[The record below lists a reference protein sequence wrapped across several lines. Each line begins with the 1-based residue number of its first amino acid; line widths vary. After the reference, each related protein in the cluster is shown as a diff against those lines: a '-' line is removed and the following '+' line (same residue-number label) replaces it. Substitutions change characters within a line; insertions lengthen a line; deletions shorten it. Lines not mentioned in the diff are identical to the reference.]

1 MKIIIC
7 GIDKTGKDTLI
18 KNLQNKLGYYP
29 VIHHNKP
36 QQLTCYSGDR
46 TLELYQLTCF
56 SNMFRILKSPNINIM
71 MNRAHLGE
79 FVYAQRYRNYSGDY
93 VFELEKKHEINN
105 YGDVFLILLTC
116 SDTSIMVDDGES
128 HDFSKKDE
136 EQLDFIAAY
145 DKSIIMHKLM
155 LNVYDQKTQ
164 TYKSQE
170 QIMDHVLSFLKITLA
185 KTDFRVL

>member
-18 KNLQNKLGYYP
+18 NNLQNALGYYP
-29 VIHHNKP
+29 VIHHSKP
-36 QQLTCYSGDR
+36 QELKCYAGNRS
-46 TLELYQLTCF
+46 LELYQKECF
-56 SNMFRILKSPNINIM
+56 NNMFRILKAPNINIIL
-71 MNRAHLGE
+71 NRTHLGE
-79 FVYAQRYRNYSGDY
+79 CVYAERYRDYSGNY
-93 VFELEKKHEINN
+93 VFELEKSNEIQN
-105 YGDVFLILLTC
+105 YYDIFLILLTC

-164 TYKSQE
+164 TYKTQE